1 MSDTQEDKNPGSGGD
16 DANESSKL
24 DGTSNSNALVSN
36 NGGADIIAGTNSTLA
51 NNAAGN
57 STLGPDKG
65 QNAELKKIGGFP
77 SDLSNIKPIFSL
89 KSRNEQAK
97 DRFNQKA

>member
-1 MSDTQEDKNPGSGGD
+1 MSDTQEDKNQGS
-16 DANESSKL
+16 DADEANKTSKL
-24 DGTSNSNALVSN
+24 DGVSNSNALLSN
-36 NGGADIIAGTNSTLA
+36 NGGAEIIAGTNATLG
-51 NNAAGN
+51 NNTGAN

-89 KSRNEQAK
+89 KSKNEQAK
-97 DRFNQKA
+97 DRFN

>member
-1 MSDTQEDKNPGSGGD
+1 MSDTQEDKNPGSGND

-24 DGTSNSNALVSN
+24 DGGSNSNALVSN
-36 NGGADIIAGTNSTLA
+36 NAGAEIIAGTNATLG
-51 NNAAGN
+51 NNAAGG
-57 STLGPDKG
+57 STLGNDKG

-89 KSRNEQAK
+89 KSRNE
-97 DRFNQKA
+97 

>member
-1 MSDTQEDKNPGSGGD
+1 MSDTQEDKHLGSGAD

-24 DGTSNSNALVSN
+24 DTNSNALVSN
-36 NGGADIIAGTNSTLA
+36 NNGIEIIAGTNSTLA
-51 NNAAGN
+51 NNVAGS

-65 QNAELKKIGGFP
+65 QNSELKKIGGFP

-89 KSRNEQAK
+89 KSRNELAK
-97 DRFNQKA
+97 ERFN